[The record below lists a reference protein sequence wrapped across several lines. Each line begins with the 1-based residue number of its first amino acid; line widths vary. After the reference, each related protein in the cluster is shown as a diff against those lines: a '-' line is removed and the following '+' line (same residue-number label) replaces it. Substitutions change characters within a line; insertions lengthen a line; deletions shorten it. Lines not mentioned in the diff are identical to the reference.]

1 MAKVTLQTGSTQRGE
16 AQYVKFAENILVK
29 LTENAAMFDDVTPAL
44 ADLEEALA
52 SLKQAQ
58 ADAAYGDRRFVLIK
72 NQAFRALKE
81 VVYQLSLYVESK
93 ARGDASVILAAGF
106 NPSKTRGANSLAP
119 APKPKYF
126 SMDVNVHVPGMIVL
140 KTNFWKGVLA
150 YQFEYRKKDSAED
163 WTRVVSSRSK
173 LTLSGLASVQQYEF
187 RVAYIGRNPQI
198 TYSDV
203 LTSYVF

>member
-1 MAKVTLQTGSTQRGE
+1 MIKTTLKTGEMGGGE
-16 AQYVKFAENILVK
+16 AAYVKFVENIVVK
-29 LTENAAMFDDVTPAL
+29 LTENASFFPDVAPQL
-44 ADLEEALA
+44 ADLEQAL
-52 SLKQAQ
+52 STFKQAQ
-58 ADAAYGDRRFVLIK
+58 ADAAYRDKRYILIK
-72 NQAFRALKE
+72 NQALVALKE
-81 VVYQLSLYVESK
+81 AVYYLSLYVDGQ
-93 ARGDASVILAAGF
+93 ARGDASLILAAGF
-106 NPSKTRGANSLAP
+106 HPSEQGTKSLTP
-119 APKPKYF
+119 APKPTSF
-126 SMDVNVHVPGMIVL
+126 LVQVNTAVPGMVDL
-140 KTNFWKGVLA
+140 KVSYWKGRLA